1 MKTKTQKK
9 KKKKISNHNIKQNSI
24 FIENLTKQGRT
35 LNHSGKMIIAAGM
48 AFLSILVL
56 YWAVAIT
63 FDMVIQRSLYLM
75 LVMVL
80 CIIIYP
86 FSLNI
91 NRKISLYLDYLI
103 IVLVVT
109 GSLYIMYQPYE
120 RFARLSSLNPSDI
133 IIGIIMIIIGLD
145 VGRRVIGWT
154 LTSTAILLLLYAFF
168 GDIIPGRFGHAGFSM
183 QTIVSQIFCGMEG
196 FYGMVSRIM
205 IQYVIPFIL
214 FGAFLE
220 ETGAGDFFIKLA
232 FSVTGK
238 TVGGPAKAAILG
250 SALLGS
256 VSGSAIA
263 NVSSTGVFTI
273 PMMKRIG
280 YAPHIAGAIEASA
293 STGGQIMPPVMG
305 AVAFIMVELT
315 GINYLQIIAIAAL
328 PIILYYVTLFVFVH
342 IEAKKQNIG
351 TAVST
356 NGETWIELIRKGW
369 YYFFSLI
376 FIIIVM
382 VLGFSPNLAALSG
395 ILALVLIHIIQKRN
409 LNISFIYRALVTG
422 GKYSLNIGSIVPCIG
437 IILSMVGLTGLGL
450 KISWFLSEL
459 SHESAFLA
467 ILLIGLISTILGM
480 GLPSSAAYIIVAITA
495 GPSLADLG
503 FPILISHMIMIWF
516 SINSEITPPVG
527 LASIVGAGIA
537 GADPLKTMLTAFKFS
552 KALYIL
558 PFLFYYRPAIL
569 LQGTVWII
577 IETTVMIL
585 CGLIA
590 FAIFWERYAYGYLS
604 LFNRILLLF
613 SALTLFLPDRWLN
626 YSGLIVFIGIMFY
639 QKTKQQS
646 IIKID
651 LNQYKVAEQVKQ

>member
-1 MKTKTQKK
+1 M
-9 KKKKISNHNIKQNSI
+9 H
-24 FIENLTKQGRT
+24 
-35 LNHSGKMIIAAGM
+35 
-48 AFLSILVL
+48 
-56 YWAVAIT
+56 
-63 FDMVIQRSLYLM
+63 
-75 LVMVL
+75 
-80 CIIIYP
+80 
-86 FSLNI
+86 
-91 NRKISLYLDYLI
+91 
-103 IVLVVT
+103 
-109 GSLYIMYQPYE
+109 
-120 RFARLSSLNPSDI
+120 
-133 IIGIIMIIIGLD
+133 
-145 VGRRVIGWT
+145 
-154 LTSTAILLLLYAFF
+154 
-168 GDIIPGRFGHAGFSM
+168 
-183 QTIVSQIFCGMEG
+183 
-196 FYGMVSRIM
+196 
-205 IQYVIPFIL
+205 
-214 FGAFLE
+214 
-220 ETGAGDFFIKLA
+220 
-232 FSVTGK
+232 
-238 TVGGPAKAAILG
+238 
-250 SALLGS
+250 
-256 VSGSAIA
+256 
-263 NVSSTGVFTI
+263 
-273 PMMKRIG
+273 
-280 YAPHIAGAIEASA
+280 
-293 STGGQIMPPVMG
+293 PVMG
-305 AVAFIMVELT
+305 AVEFIMVELT